1 MDTADISIIIAGISS
16 LLVAVIYSLKHI
28 QKSTCCGSKCSQ
40 VVLDN
45 NGNVIL
51 PKDSIV
57 DIPQNLVLKS
67 TTI

>member
-1 MDTADISIIIAGISS
+1 MDSADISIIIAGVSS
-16 LLVAVIYSLKHI
+16 LIVAVIYSLKHI
-28 QKSTCCGSKCSQ
+28 QKSTCCGIKCSQ

-45 NGNVIL
+45 NGNIIF

-57 DIPQNLVLKS
+57 DIPQHLVLQS

>member
-1 MDTADISIIIAGISS
+1 MDSADISIIIAGVSS
-16 LLVAVIYSLKHI
+16 LIVAVIYSLKHI
-28 QKSTCCGSKCSQ
+28 QKSACCGFKCSQ

-51 PKDSIV
+51 PKDSII